1 MQRISF
7 MIKQFLSEPMWFKIL
22 ILATLLISVIFSS
35 SYFSYNASYQ
45 VLAKLAAAIFF
56 GAYGIKFRSNRK
68 VSVMFFSMTAI
79 CIYIGMKIL

>member
-1 MQRISF
+1 MQRLKF
-7 MIKQFLSEPMWFKIL
+7 MIKHFFSEPMWFKML

-56 GAYGIKFRSNRK
+56 GAYGIKLRNNRK
-68 VSVMFFSMTAI
+68 VSVMFFSLAAI